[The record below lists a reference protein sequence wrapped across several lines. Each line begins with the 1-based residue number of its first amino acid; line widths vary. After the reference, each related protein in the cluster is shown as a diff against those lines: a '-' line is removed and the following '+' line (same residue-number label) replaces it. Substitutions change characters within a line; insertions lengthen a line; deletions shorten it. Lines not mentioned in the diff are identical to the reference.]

1 MRTYTLPIFII
12 CLLSQAC
19 SQIPTQMDLIS
30 FVLVDNPQEKEIFL
44 TEVAEISYF
53 QPSNNNPDYLFR
65 RPLIKEGQNEVLLFD
80 FPSGS
85 FLFFDKS

>member
-53 QPSNNNPDYLFR
+53 QQSRLFIPS
-65 RPLIKEGQNEVLLFD
+65 
-80 FPSGS
+80 ST
-85 FLFFDKS
+85 DKRGTK